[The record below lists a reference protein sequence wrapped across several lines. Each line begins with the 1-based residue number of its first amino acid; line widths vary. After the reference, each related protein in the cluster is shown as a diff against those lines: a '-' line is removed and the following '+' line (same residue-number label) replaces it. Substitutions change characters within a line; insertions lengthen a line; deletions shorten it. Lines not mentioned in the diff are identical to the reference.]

1 MDAVGAA
8 AGGTG
13 RGWASPAAE
22 FGSPRPPEGAEV
34 LVIEDDSD
42 VREVIRLALEGDGF
56 RVRTVPDG
64 RAALTA
70 LAESRPDVI
79 LLDLW
84 MPVMHGWAFRARQ
97 RRTPAWRDIPLVV
110 LTATDNLAPTSSELA
125 PDAVLAKPF
134 TVGELLAV
142 VHRLSQRG

>member
-1 MDAVGAA
+1 METGSAVAA
-8 AGGTG
+8 RVSSDWPATAGLPGLTD
-13 RGWASPAAE
+13 
-22 FGSPRPPEGAEV
+22 RPHAPDI

-42 VREVIRLALEGDGF
+42 VRDVIRIALEGDGF

-70 LAESRPDVI
+70 LAESPADVI

-97 RRTPAWRDIPLVV
+97 RRTPAWRDIPLII
-110 LTATDNLAPTSSELA
+110 LSATDNLAPRSPELA

-134 TVGELLAV
+134 TVAELLDV
-142 VHRLSQRG
+142 VRRLAEKP